1 MESWRRNQ
9 KNREIMT
16 DIVIRALSKK
26 EAHELRMLK
35 LQLEER
41 NWRTLFLRIV
51 RERQRS
57 RTGITKV
64 KEEE

>member
-1 MESWRRNQ
+1 
-9 KNREIMT
+9 MT

>member
-1 MESWRRNQ
+1 
-9 KNREIMT
+9 MT

-41 NWRTLFLRIV
+41 NWRTLVLRIV
-51 RERQRS
+51 
-57 RTGITKV
+57 
-64 KEEE
+64 KEWKDTYFNCEKRIKGV

>member
-41 NWRTLFLRIV
+41 NWRTLFLRI
-51 RERQRS
+51 
-57 RTGITKV
+57 I
-64 KEEE
+64 KEWEGTHHIVPIKIED

>member
-1 MESWRRNQ
+1 
-9 KNREIMT
+9 MT

-41 NWRTLFLRIV
+41 NWRTLVLRIV
-51 RERQRS
+51 
-57 RTGITKV
+57 
-64 KEEE
+64 KEWEGTHHIVPIKIED

>member
-1 MESWRRNQ
+1 
-9 KNREIMT
+9 MT

-41 NWRTLFLRIV
+41 NWRTLFLRIIK
-51 RERQRS
+51 EWEG
-57 RTGITKV
+57 THYNYEKKTCKV
-64 KEEE
+64 IEC

>member
-1 MESWRRNQ
+1 
-9 KNREIMT
+9 MT

-41 NWRTLFLRIV
+41 NWRTLVLRIV
-51 RERQRS
+51 KEWKKS
-57 RTGITKV
+57 RTGIMEV
-64 KEEE
+64 ME